1 MTLEVLRPYM
11 KDIMAPLISASR
23 RAGLTPNI
31 LTVGALIA
39 AAASGVGFYLGHVL
53 MGTVFVAL
61 NAIMDGLDGA
71 LARSQKI
78 EGKRGDFLDHVA
90 DRYADIFIITGIFA
104 GGFASWQA
112 GVFAL
117 TGVLMSSYLGTQ
129 AQAVGIGRYYGGIL
143 GRADRL
149 VLLIMAGILTLV
161 LPGPIFGLSLLCW
174 LLILFGVMGH
184 ITAIQRFAYVWKR
197 MP

>member
-1 MTLEVLRPYM
+1 M

-23 RAGLTPNI
+23 RVGLTPNI

-39 AAASGVGFYLGHVL
+39 AAASGVGFYMGNVL
-53 MGTVFVAL
+53 LGTVFVAL
-61 NAIMDGLDGA
+61 NAVMDGLDGA
-71 LARSQKI
+71 LARSQQI

-104 GGFASWQA
+104 GGFASWQV

-129 AQAVGIGRYYGGIL
+129 AQAVGIGRHYGGVL

-149 VLLIMAGILTLV
+149 VLLIMAGLLTL
-161 LPGPIFGLSLLCW
+161 LIPGPIFCLSLLCW
-174 LLILFGVMGH
+174 LMVLFGVMGH